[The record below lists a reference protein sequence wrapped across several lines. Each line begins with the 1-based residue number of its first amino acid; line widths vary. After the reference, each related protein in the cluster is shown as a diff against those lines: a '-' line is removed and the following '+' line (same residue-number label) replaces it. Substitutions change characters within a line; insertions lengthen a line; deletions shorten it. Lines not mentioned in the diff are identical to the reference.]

1 MPDLDVLVVEV
12 VVSLSSL
19 VIGVTKVVSDSFDRV
34 ATESEMDISSAEP
47 SEAGVLVNNSGS
59 RGIRVVMNGGAPTVP
74 DLDFLVVEV
83 VVSLSSLVIGVT
95 MVVVIVVERVSSS
108 DTSTTC
114 SGGDGG
120 GEAVAEADAATL
132 GAFI

>member
-1 MPDLDVLVVEV
+1 MLDLDILVVEV
-12 VVSLSSL
+12 VFSLSSS

-34 ATESEMDISSAEP
+34 ATESEMDMSSAEP
-47 SEAGVLVNNSGS
+47 SEAGVLVKNSGN

-83 VVSLSSLVIGVT
+83 VVSLSSLVIVVT
-95 MVVVIVVERVSSS
+95 MVIVIVETVSCS
-108 DTSTTC
+108 DTSTVC

>member
-19 VIGVTKVVSDSFDRV
+19 VIVVTKVVSDSFDRV
-34 ATESEMDISSAEP
+34 ATESEMDMSSAEP
-47 SEAGVLVNNSGS
+47 SEAGVLVKNSGS

-83 VVSLSSLVIGVT
+83 VVSLSSLVIVVT
-95 MVVVIVVERVSSS
+95 MVIVIVETVSSS

-132 GAFI
+132 GALI